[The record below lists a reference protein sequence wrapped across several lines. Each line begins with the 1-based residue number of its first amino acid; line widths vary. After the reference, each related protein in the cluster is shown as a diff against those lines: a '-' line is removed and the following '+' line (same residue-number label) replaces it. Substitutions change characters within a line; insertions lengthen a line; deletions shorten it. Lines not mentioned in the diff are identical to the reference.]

1 MPVVIK
7 TVGSVGNVNSNDDDV
22 LLFSGTV
29 ETFLNQREPE
39 PINFMQR
46 SNTKSRS

>member
-1 MPVVIK
+1 VIN
-7 TVGSVGNVNSNDDDV
+7 TVGSVGNVISNDDGD

-29 ETFLNQREPE
+29 ETFLNQRKSESR
-39 PINFMQR
+39 NFMQR

>member
-1 MPVVIK
+1 VIK
-7 TVGSVGNVNSNDDDV
+7 TVGSVGNVNSNDDGV
-22 LLFSGTV
+22 LFISCTV

-39 PINFMQR
+39 PRNFMQR